1 MQSAADRPAPSGVN
15 QDTPRPGKPVRG
27 SRSGRPMMAALD
39 LLGQRWMLR
48 VIWELQQQPA
58 GFRELRRRADEMSSS
73 VLATRLRQLTELGI
87 ARADPDGVY
96 RLTELGDGL
105 RPALDPLR
113 DWAQRWSATLD
124 EDEPSAASTS
134 DR

>member
-1 MQSAADRPAPSGVN
+1 MRSASDPTPAEPD
-15 QDTPRPGKPVRG
+15 QDTPRPGRPVRG

-87 ARADPDGVY
+87 AHADADGTY
-96 RLTELGDGL
+96 RLTELGEGL

-113 DWAQRWSATLD
+113 EWAEGWSDTVPAG
-124 EDEPSAASTS
+124 EPPQGG
-134 DR
+134 